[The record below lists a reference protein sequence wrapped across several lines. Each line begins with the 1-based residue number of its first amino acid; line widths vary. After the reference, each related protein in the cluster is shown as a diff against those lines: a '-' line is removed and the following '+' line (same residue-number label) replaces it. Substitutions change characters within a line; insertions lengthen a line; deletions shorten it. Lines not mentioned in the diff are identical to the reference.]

1 MAEIFMNRMQRE
13 AMMVGANKT
22 VIVAG
27 RGTGKGLLHAAV
39 NLENFQMMPR
49 STTAFVVPNARRGLT
64 NTLPSMFCHWENWG
78 YIRGVHWVV
87 GQKPPRELDWPAPL
101 YKPEHYEN
109 VISFYNGS
117 VGQIITQERAGTS
130 NSKSFD
136 FIDIDEAKF
145 VNFEKLKSETIPAN
159 RGQVREFG
167 SFARHHGML
176 ITSDIPVTQRGRWFL
191 RYEDDMDAEVI
202 STIRSIV
209 AELWELRRRSAEEP
223 DNRFRRRDVRDMER
237 LLCELQRGATFFG
250 RYPSTVNLEVL
261 GEAWFRQMK
270 RDLPASEFMTSI
282 LCQDVRII
290 GEGFYSS
297 MSDKHLYT
305 SANFSYIDSLAYD
318 TQRLAEDGCRLDG
331 DLQEKQPLC
340 VAFDYNAQINCLVVG
355 QPDEEQR
362 RLNVLK
368 SFYVKHERKLPDLV
382 DDFCRYYAAHRTR
395 EVVFYYDTTAL
406 GSNYAV
412 NDQDF
417 AWVVSHQFE
426 KNGWSVMPI
435 FIGRPMAHLEKHLLI
450 NRGFDGRARLTPFIN
465 ETHNE
470 NLIASMTHAGIVGGK
485 KDKRYE
491 KLRETD
497 DNPLETRTDFSD
509 AFDTLYIGCE
519 RFPQTGAAM
528 PVTSD
533 F

>member
-1 MAEIFMNRMQRE
+1 MEKIYMNRMQRD
-13 AMMVGANKT
+13 AMLIGANKT

-39 NLENFQMMPR
+39 NLENFQAMPR

-64 NTLPSMFCHWENWG
+64 NTLPSMFCHWEAWG
-78 YIRGVHWVV
+78 YKRGVHWVV
-87 GQKPPRELDWPAPL
+87 GQRPPRELDWPDPI
-101 YKPEHYEN
+101 YKPEHYDN

-117 VGQIITQERAGTS
+117 IGQIITQERAGTS

-167 SFARHHGML
+167 AYARHHGML
-176 ITSDIPVTQRGRWFL
+176 VTSDIPVTHRGRWFM

-202 STIRSIV
+202 DTIRHLV
-209 AELWELRRRSAEEP
+209 AELWEMRRRQAERP
-223 DNRFRRRDVRDMER
+223 DDKYIRRDAHRIEK
-237 LLCELQRGATFFG
+237 LLCELQRGATYFG
-250 RYPSTVNLEVL
+250 RYPSTVNIEVL

-282 LCQDVRII
+282 LCQEVRTI

-297 MSDKHLYT
+297 LRDRHLYT
-305 SANFSYIDSLAYD
+305 SANFSYLDGLDYD
-318 TQRLAEDGCRLDG
+318 AQRLAEDGCSMDG
-331 DLQEKQPLC
+331 DVQPDLPLSI
-340 VAFDYNAQINCLVVG
+340 AFDYNAQINCLVVG
-355 QPDEEQR
+355 QPDEERR
-362 RLNVLK
+362 RLNVLR

-382 DDFCRYYAAHRTR
+382 DDFCSYYAAHPSH
-395 EVVFYYDTTAL
+395 EVVYYYDTTAL

-417 AWVVSHQFE
+417 AWVVTHQLE
-426 KNGWSVMPI
+426 KNGWSVVPV
-435 FIGRPMAHLEKHLLI
+435 FIGRPMAHIEKHLLI
-450 NRGFDGRARLTPFIN
+450 NRGLDGRARLIPYFN
-465 ETHNE
+465 ETNNE
-470 NLIASMTHAGIVGGK
+470 ALLVSITEAGMVGGK
-485 KDKRYE
+485 KDKRLE
-491 KLRETD
+491 KLRETS
-497 DNPLETRTDFSD
+497 DNLLENRTDFSD

-519 RFPQTGAAM
+519 RFPQSGAAVA
-528 PVTSD
+528 VTSD